1 MRTFRGLAAAF
12 LLAVAPGAW
21 AQLDN
26 APMPVPL
33 PIPIPI
39 AAASAAMP
47 AQDLDALRT
56 VHAREIND
64 LSTFRT
70 AGLPRQ
76 AIDSYLDSGPG
87 QQFLRELRAAD
98 PAAPADTIYAR
109 AVEQLASGSSV
120 PYLQPMAAAL
130 VKIVP
135 HGQNVSPY
143 SPYFTT
149 SAQLQLASGR
159 CTTLADCF
167 GLPLKSEAPLYDV
180 YQIMPKGTVNVFV
193 SMVAPTQELGGLVR
207 RRGGAQQYLL
217 PNRSLWSAP
226 VLIGTIKN

>member
-1 MRTFRGLAAAF
+1 MRTYCGLAAAF
-12 LLAVAPGAW
+12 LLAVAPGVR
-21 AQLDN
+21 AQLDS
-26 APMPVPL
+26 APTPVPL
-33 PIPIPI
+33 PIPI

-47 AQDLDALRT
+47 AQDLDALRA

-70 AGLPRQ
+70 AGLQRE
-76 AIDSYLDSGPG
+76 AIDPYLDSAPG

-98 PAAPADTIYAR
+98 PAAPAETIYAR
-109 AVEQLASGSSV
+109 AVEQLASGSTLPDVQAMS
-120 PYLQPMAAAL
+120 AAL

-149 SAQLQLASGR
+149 SAQLQLASGK
-159 CTTLADCF
+159 CASLADCF

-180 YQIMPKGTVNVFV
+180 YQVMPKGTVSVFV
-193 SMVAPTQELGGLVR
+193 SQVAPTEELGGLVR

>member
-1 MRTFRGLAAAF
+1 MRTFCGLAAAF
-12 LLAVAPGAW
+12 LLAVSPGVR

-26 APMPVPL
+26 APTLVPL
-33 PIPIPI
+33 PIPI
-39 AAASAAMP
+39 AAASTAMP
-47 AQDLDALRT
+47 VQDIDALRA

-64 LSTFRT
+64 LSTFKT
-70 AGLPRQ
+70 AGLPRN
-76 AIDSYLDSGPG
+76 AIDSYLDSAPG

-109 AVEQLASGSSV
+109 AVEQFASGSTL
-120 PYLQPMAAAL
+120 PDLQPMSAAL

-149 SAQLQLASGR
+149 SAQLQLASGQ
-159 CTTLADCF
+159 CASLADCF
-167 GLPLKSEAPLYDV
+167 GLPLKSESSLYDV

-193 SMVAPTQELGGLVR
+193 SRVAPTEELGGLVR
-207 RRGGAQQYLL
+207 RRGGARQYLL
-217 PNRSLWSAP
+217 PNRNLWSAP
-226 VLIGTIKN
+226 VLIGTIRN

>member
-1 MRTFRGLAAAF
+1 MHTLSRLAAAF
-12 LLAVAPGAW
+12 LLAVSSGAW
-21 AQLDN
+21 AQVDDN
-26 APMPVPL
+26 PTPVPL
-33 PIPIPI
+33 PIPL
-39 AAASAAMP
+39 AAATSAMP
-47 AQDLDALRT
+47 AQDIDALRA
-56 VHAREIND
+56 VHTREIND
-64 LSTFRT
+64 LSTFKT
-70 AGLPRQ
+70 VGLQRE
-76 AIDSYLDSGPG
+76 AIDPYLASEDG

-98 PAAPADTIYAR
+98 PAAPAETIYAR
-109 AVEQLASGSSV
+109 AMEQLASGATV
-120 PYLQPMAAAL
+120 PTLQPMAAAL

-135 HGQNVSPY
+135 QGQSVSPY

-159 CTTLADCF
+159 CASLADCF

-193 SMVAPTQELGGLVR
+193 SQVAPTQELGGLVR
-207 RRGGAQQYLL
+207 RPGGAQQYLL

>member
-1 MRTFRGLAAAF
+1 MYTLCRLAAV
-12 LLAVAPGAW
+12 LLFAVSPAAW
-21 AQLDN
+21 AQMDG
-26 APMPVPL
+26 APTPVPL
-33 PIPIPI
+33 PIPL
-39 AAASAAMP
+39 AAASTAMP
-47 AQDLDALRT
+47 AQDIDALRA

-64 LSTFRT
+64 LSTFKT
-70 AGLPRQ
+70 AGLQRE
-76 AIDSYLDSGPG
+76 AIDPYLESGAG

-98 PAAPADTIYAR
+98 PTAPAETLDAR
-109 AVEQLASGSSV
+109 AVAQLASGSTL
-120 PYLQPMAAAL
+120 PDLQAMSAAL

-149 SAQLQLASGR
+149 SGQLQLASGQ
-159 CTTLADCF
+159 CASLADCF

-180 YQIMPKGTVNVFV
+180 YQVMPKGTVTVFV
-193 SMVAPTQELGGLVR
+193 SQVAPTEELGGLVR

-226 VLIGTIKN
+226 VLVGTIKN

>member
-1 MRTFRGLAAAF
+1 MRTFCGLAAAF
-12 LLAVAPGAW
+12 LLAVAPGVR

-26 APMPVPL
+26 APTPVPL
-33 PIPIPI
+33 PIPI
-39 AAASAAMP
+39 AAASTAMP
-47 AQDLDALRT
+47 AQDLDALRA

-70 AGLPRQ
+70 AGLPRD
-76 AIDSYLDSGPG
+76 AIDAYLESGPG

-98 PAAPADTIYAR
+98 PAASADTLYAR
-109 AVEQLASGSSV
+109 AVEQLASGSTV
-120 PYLQPMAAAL
+120 PDLQPMAAAL

-159 CTTLADCF
+159 CATLADCF

-193 SMVAPTQELGGLVR
+193 SQVAPTQELGGLVR
-207 RRGGAQQYLL
+207 RKGGAQQYLL

>member
-1 MRTFRGLAAAF
+1 MRTLCRLAAAF
-12 LLAVAPGAW
+12 LLAVSPGAW
-21 AQLDN
+21 AQPDN
-26 APMPVPL
+26 APTPVPL
-33 PIPIPI
+33 PIPL
-39 AAASAAMP
+39 AAATAAMP
-47 AQDLDALRT
+47 PQDIDALRA

-64 LSTFRT
+64 LSTFKT
-70 AGLPRQ
+70 AGVPREV
-76 AIDSYLDSGPG
+76 IDPYLDSGPG

-98 PAAPADTIYAR
+98 PAASADTVYAR
-109 AVEQLASGSSV
+109 AVEQLASGSTL
-120 PYLQPMAAAL
+120 PDLQTMSAAL

-135 HGQNVSPY
+135 HGQRVSPY

-159 CTTLADCF
+159 CATLADCF

-180 YQIMPKGTVNVFV
+180 YQIMPKGPVKVFV
-193 SMVAPTQELGGLVR
+193 SQVAPTQELGGLVR

>member
-1 MRTFRGLAAAF
+1 MRTFCGLAAAF
-12 LLAVAPGAW
+12 LFAVAPGVR

-26 APMPVPL
+26 APTPVPL
-33 PIPIPI
+33 PIPI
-39 AAASAAMP
+39 AAASESMP
-47 AQDLDALRT
+47 AQDLDALRA

-70 AGLPRQ
+70 AGLPRD
-76 AIDSYLDSGPG
+76 AIDAYLESGPG

-98 PAAPADTIYAR
+98 PAASADTIYAR
-109 AVEQLASGSSV
+109 AVEQLASGSTV
-120 PYLQPMAAAL
+120 PEVQAMSAAL

-149 SAQLQLASGR
+149 SAQLQQASGQ
-159 CTTLADCF
+159 CASLADCF

-180 YQIMPKGTVNVFV
+180 YQIIPKGTVNVFV
-193 SMVAPTQELGGLVR
+193 SQVAPTQELGGLVR
-207 RRGGAQQYLL
+207 RKGGAQQYLL

-226 VLIGTIKN
+226 VLVGTIKN

>member
-1 MRTFRGLAAAF
+1 MRTFCGLAAAF
-12 LLAVAPGAW
+12 LLAVSPGAW

-26 APMPVPL
+26 APTPVPL
-33 PIPIPI
+33 PIPI
-39 AAASAAMP
+39 AAASGAMP
-47 AQDLDALRT
+47 AQDLDALRA

-70 AGLPRQ
+70 AGLPRE

-87 QQFLRELRAAD
+87 QQFLRELRTAD
-98 PAAPADTIYAR
+98 PAASADTLYAR
-109 AVEQLASGSSV
+109 AVEQLASGSTL
-120 PYLQPMAAAL
+120 PDLQPMAAAL

-159 CTTLADCF
+159 CATLADCF

-193 SMVAPTQELGGLVR
+193 SQVAPTEELGGLVR
-207 RRGGAQQYLL
+207 RKGGAQQYLL

>member
-1 MRTFRGLAAAF
+1 MYTLCRLAAV
-12 LLAVAPGAW
+12 LLFAVSPAAW
-21 AQLDN
+21 AQMDG
-26 APMPVPL
+26 APTPVPL
-33 PIPIPI
+33 PIPL
-39 AAASAAMP
+39 AAASTAMP
-47 AQDLDALRT
+47 AQDIDALRA

-64 LSTFRT
+64 LSTFKT
-70 AGLPRQ
+70 VGLQREV
-76 AIDSYLDSGPG
+76 IDPYLESAPG

-98 PAAPADTIYAR
+98 PAASADTVYAR
-109 AVEQLASGSSV
+109 AVEQLASGSTL
-120 PYLQPMAAAL
+120 PEQQAMAAAL

-135 HGQNVSPY
+135 HGQSVSPY

-149 SAQLQLASGR
+149 SAQSQQASSR
-159 CTTLADCF
+159 CPTLADCF

-193 SMVAPTQELGGLVR
+193 SQVAPTQELGGLVR

-226 VLIGTIKN
+226 VLVGTIKN

>member
-1 MRTFRGLAAAF
+1 MYTLCRLAAA
-12 LLAVAPGAW
+12 LLFAVSPGAW
-21 AQLDN
+21 AQMDN
-26 APMPVPL
+26 APTPVPL
-33 PIPIPI
+33 PIPL
-39 AAASAAMP
+39 AAASTAMP
-47 AQDLDALRT
+47 PQDIEALRA

-64 LSTFRT
+64 LSTFKT
-70 AGLPRQ
+70 VGLQREM
-76 AIDSYLDSGPG
+76 IDPYLESAPG

-98 PAAPADTIYAR
+98 PAAPADTVYAR
-109 AVEQLASGSSV
+109 AVEQLASGSTLPDMQAMS
-120 PYLQPMAAAL
+120 AAL

-135 HGQNVSPY
+135 HGQGVSPY

-149 SAQLQLASGR
+149 SAQLQLAAGR
-159 CTTLADCF
+159 CASLADCF

-193 SMVAPTQELGGLVR
+193 SEVAPTQELGGLVR

>member
-1 MRTFRGLAAAF
+1 MRTFCGLAAAF
-12 LLAVAPGAW
+12 LLAVAPGVR

-26 APMPVPL
+26 APTLVPL
-33 PIPIPI
+33 PIPI
-39 AAASAAMP
+39 AGASTAMP
-47 AQDLDALRT
+47 AQEIEALRA

-64 LSTFRT
+64 LSTFKT

-98 PAAPADTIYAR
+98 PAAPAETIYAR
-109 AVEQLASGSSV
+109 AVEQLASGSTL
-120 PYLQPMAAAL
+120 PDLQAMSSAL

-149 SAQLQLASGR
+149 SAQLQLASSQ
-159 CTTLADCF
+159 CASLADCF

-193 SMVAPTQELGGLVR
+193 SQVAPTQELGGLVR

-217 PNRSLWSAP
+217 PNRNLWSAP
-226 VLIGTIKN
+226 VLIGTIRT

>member
-12 LLAVAPGAW
+12 LLAVSPCTW
-21 AQLDN
+21 AQADD
-26 APMPVPL
+26 APTPVPL
-33 PIPIPI
+33 PIPI

-47 AQDLDALRT
+47 VQDLDALRA

-64 LSTFRT
+64 LSTFKT
-70 AGLPRQ
+70 AGLQRA
-76 AIDSYLDSGPG
+76 AIDPYLDSGPG

-98 PAAPADTIYAR
+98 PAAPAETIYAR
-109 AVEQLASGSSV
+109 AIEQLASGSTL
-120 PYLQPMAAAL
+120 PDLQAMSAAL

-149 SAQLQLASGR
+149 SAQLQLASSR
-159 CTTLADCF
+159 CATLADCF
-167 GLPLKSEAPLYDV
+167 GLPMKSEAPLYDV
-180 YQIMPKGTVNVFV
+180 YQIMPKGAVNVFV
-193 SMVAPTQELGGLVR
+193 SQVAPTEELGGLVR
-207 RRGGAQQYLL
+207 RKGGAQQYLL

>member
-1 MRTFRGLAAAF
+1 MRTFCGLAAAF
-12 LLAVAPGAW
+12 LLAVAPGVR
-21 AQLDN
+21 AQLDS
-26 APMPVPL
+26 APTPVPL
-33 PIPIPI
+33 PIPI
-39 AAASAAMP
+39 AAASTAMP
-47 AQDLDALRT
+47 AQDLDALRA

-70 AGLPRQ
+70 AGLPRE

-98 PAAPADTIYAR
+98 PAETVYAR
-109 AVEQLASGSSV
+109 AVEQLASGSTL
-120 PYLQPMAAAL
+120 PDLQAMSAAL

-149 SAQLQLASGR
+149 SAQLQLVAGQCAS
-159 CTTLADCF
+159 LADCF

-180 YQIMPKGTVNVFV
+180 YQILPMGTVNVFV
-193 SMVAPTQELGGLVR
+193 SQVAPTEELGGLVR

-217 PNRSLWSAP
+217 PNRNLWSVP

>member
-12 LLAVAPGAW
+12 LLAVSPCTW
-21 AQLDN
+21 AQADN
-26 APMPVPL
+26 APTPVPL
-33 PIPIPI
+33 PIPI

-47 AQDLDALRT
+47 AQDLDALRA

-64 LSTFRT
+64 LSTFKT
-70 AGLPRQ
+70 AGLQREV
-76 AIDSYLDSGPG
+76 IDPYLESGPG
-87 QQFLRELRAAD
+87 QQLLRELHAAD
-98 PAAPADTIYAR
+98 PAAPAETIYAR
-109 AVEQLASGSSV
+109 AVEQLASGSTL
-120 PYLQPMAAAL
+120 PDLQAMSAAL

-135 HGQNVSPY
+135 HGQNVSAY

-149 SAQLQLASGR
+149 SVQLQLASSR
-159 CTTLADCF
+159 CATLADCF

-193 SMVAPTQELGGLVR
+193 IQVAPTQELGGLVR
-207 RRGGAQQYLL
+207 RKGGAQQYLL

>member
-1 MRTFRGLAAAF
+1 MRTFCGLAAVF
-12 LLAVAPGAW
+12 LFAVAPGVR

-26 APMPVPL
+26 APTPVPL
-33 PIPIPI
+33 PIPI
-39 AAASAAMP
+39 AAASASMP
-47 AQDLDALRT
+47 AQDLDALRA

-70 AGLPRQ
+70 AGLPRD
-76 AIDSYLDSGPG
+76 AIDAYLESGPG

-98 PAAPADTIYAR
+98 PAASADTIYAR
-109 AVEQLASGSSV
+109 AVEQLASGSTV
-120 PYLQPMAAAL
+120 PEVQAMSAAL

-149 SAQLQLASGR
+149 SAQLQQASGQ
-159 CTTLADCF
+159 CASLADCF

-180 YQIMPKGTVNVFV
+180 YQIIPKGTVNVFV
-193 SMVAPTQELGGLVR
+193 SQVAPTQELGGLVR
-207 RRGGAQQYLL
+207 RKGGAQQYLL

-226 VLIGTIKN
+226 VLVGTIKN

>member
-1 MRTFRGLAAAF
+1 MYTLCRLAAV
-12 LLAVAPGAW
+12 LLFAVSPAAW
-21 AQLDN
+21 AQMDG
-26 APMPVPL
+26 APTPVPL
-33 PIPIPI
+33 PIPL
-39 AAASAAMP
+39 AAASTAMP
-47 AQDLDALRT
+47 AQDIDALRA

-64 LSTFRT
+64 LSTFKT
-70 AGLPRQ
+70 VGLQREV
-76 AIDSYLDSGPG
+76 IDPYLESAPG

-98 PAAPADTIYAR
+98 PAASADTVYAR
-109 AVEQLASGSSV
+109 AVEQLASGSTL
-120 PYLQPMAAAL
+120 PEQQAMAAAL

-135 HGQNVSPY
+135 HGQSVSPY

-149 SAQLQLASGR
+149 SAQLQQASSR
-159 CTTLADCF
+159 CPTLADCF

-193 SMVAPTQELGGLVR
+193 SQVAPTQELGGLVR

-226 VLIGTIKN
+226 VLVGTIKN

>member
-1 MRTFRGLAAAF
+1 MRTFCGLAAAF
-12 LLAVAPGAW
+12 LLATAPGAW
-21 AQLDN
+21 AQQDN
-26 APMPVPL
+26 APTPVPL
-33 PIPIPI
+33 PIPI

-47 AQDLDALRT
+47 AQDIEALRA

-64 LSTFRT
+64 LSTFKT

-87 QQFLRELRAAD
+87 QQFLRELRTAD
-98 PAAPADTIYAR
+98 PAAPAETIYAR
-109 AVEQLASGSSV
+109 AVEQLASGSTL
-120 PYLQPMAAAL
+120 PDLQAMSAAL

-149 SAQLQLASGR
+149 SAQLQLASSQ
-159 CTTLADCF
+159 CASLADCF

-193 SMVAPTQELGGLVR
+193 SQVAPTQELGGLVR

-217 PNRSLWSAP
+217 PNRNLWSAP
-226 VLIGTIKN
+226 VLIGTIRN